1 MASVEVVFKFT
12 EVVEMAAVTIIL
24 GLAFTVAELRDSN
37 TPGRTPDGVLPGP
50 EFARSSPAKHGYSFA
65 TKAQC

>member
-1 MASVEVVFKFT
+1 
-12 EVVEMAAVTIIL
+12 MAAVTIIL

-50 EFARSSPAKHGYSFA
+50 VLLPLFRMVFVHFLDAD
-65 TKAQC
+65 

>member
-1 MASVEVVFKFT
+1 
-12 EVVEMAAVTIIL
+12 MAAVTIIL

-50 EFARSSPAKHGYSFA
+50 VLPPLFRMVFVHFLDAD
-65 TKAQC
+65 